1 MTLTAKELAL
11 FLVLAA
17 SMGVATDAVS
27 ADKYA
32 NYYAGKR
39 ALDRNDCNAAV
50 DHLNVFLRNHA
61 YIREQYPDFYL
72 EVKLVIGQCQ
82 GTIRASGVEGESSGI
97 DPLPDQPP
105 MED

>member
-1 MTLTAKELAL
+1 MKRTAEWMA
-11 FLVLAA
+11 FFVLAA
-17 SMGVATDAVS
+17 TIGVATDAES

-32 NYYAGKR
+32 NYYEGKR
-39 ALDRNDCNAAV
+39 ALDRNDCDAAV
-50 DHLNVFLRNHA
+50 DYLNVFLRNHP

-72 EVKLVIGQCQ
+72 EIKLVMGQCQ

-105 MED
+105 MKD